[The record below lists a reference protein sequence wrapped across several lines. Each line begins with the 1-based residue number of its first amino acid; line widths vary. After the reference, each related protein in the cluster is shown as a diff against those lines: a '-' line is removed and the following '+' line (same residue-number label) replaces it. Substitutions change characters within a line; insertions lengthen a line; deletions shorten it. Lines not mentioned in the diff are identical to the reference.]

1 MMAEKALQIE
11 GMTCASC
18 STRVEKVL
26 NKMDD
31 VEAKVNLATETASVS
46 YGDNVGAM
54 DIVEK
59 IQKVGYDVVSERTEL
74 TVLGM
79 TCASCSARVDKMLNK
94 QEGVMKA
101 SVNLAT
107 ETATITYYPDIISEK
122 QLMETIEKAGYEA
135 VRKDTEDKTD
145 RKAAQL
151 NKMKR
156 SLIISAILSVP
167 LLITMLDH
175 LLGVRLPAIF
185 MNPWFQFAL
194 ATPVQFIIGW
204 RFYKGAYN
212 VLKNKSA
219 NMDVLVVLGT
229 SAAYFYSLYEGFQ
242 AIGNPAYEP
251 HLYFETSAIL
261 ITLILFG
268 KYLEARAKG
277 KTTEAI
283 AKLVEMQ
290 AKEARVIRD
299 GKEVMIAIED
309 VLVGDRVVVKPG
321 EKIPVDGVV
330 KRGSTAIDESTLTGE
345 SIPVEKAADAEVYSA
360 TMNINGT
367 IEMEATNIGEDTVFA
382 SIIRAVENAQ
392 GEKAPIQRMADVIS
406 SYFVPIV
413 IGIAI
418 ITFIVW
424 ITIVSPGNFEAALRP
439 AIAVLVIAC
448 PCALGLATPTSI
460 MVGTGKG
467 AENGILFKGGE
478 HLERT
483 HEVDTVVFDKTG
495 TITNGTPEVT
505 DFIGDDHVL
514 ALVASAEND
523 SEHPLATAIVEH
535 AKAKA
540 IHLLPVDHF
549 TAVAGHGIE
558 ATVQGQHV
566 LVGTRKLMRE
576 NHIDISAHEK
586 DVATFESAGK
596 TAMFI
601 AIDHA
606 YAGIVA
612 VADTIKDTAIET
624 MKMLRE
630 KHIEV
635 IMLTGDN
642 ERTAKVIAE
651 QVGITTVIAE
661 VLPEDKADKVTVL
674 QAEGKKVAMVGDG
687 INDAP
692 ALATADIGI
701 AMGTGAEVAIEAA
714 DVTILGEDLRLVPRA
729 IRLSDATIRNV
740 KQNLFWAFGYNT
752 LGIPIAAIGLLAPWV
767 AGAAMAL
774 SSVSVVLNALRL
786 KRVNV

>member
-1 MMAEKALQIE
+1 MENKTFHIE
-11 GMTCASC
+11 GMTCAAC

-31 VEAKVNLATETASVS
+31 VNAKVNLATESATIAYEDDVS
-46 YGDNVGAM
+46 PI
-54 DIVEK
+54 DIVNK
-59 IQKVGYDVVSERTEL
+59 IKKTGYDVVTDKLEL
-74 TVLGM
+74 TILGM
-79 TCASCSARVDKMLNK
+79 TCAACSSRVDKVLNK
-94 QEGVMKA
+94 QDGIIKA
-101 SVNLAT
+101 SVNLTT
-107 ETATITYYPDIISEK
+107 ETATIEYYPDIITEK
-122 QLMETIEKAGYEA
+122 DIMQKIEKTGYEP
-135 VRKDTEDKTD
+135 VRKEKAEAND
-145 RKAAQL
+145 RKEEEL
-151 NKMKR
+151 TKMKW
-156 SLIISAILSVP
+156 LLGISAILSLP

-175 LLGVRLPAIF
+175 LLGIELPALF
-185 MNPWFQFAL
+185 MNPWFQFIL
-194 ATPVQFIIGW
+194 ATPVQFIVGY

-212 VLKNKSA
+212 VLKSKSV

-229 SAAYFYSLYEGFQ
+229 SAAYFYSLYEGILT
-242 AIGNPAYEP
+242 IGNPSYEP

-268 KYLEARAKG
+268 KFLEARAKG

-290 AKEARVIRD
+290 AKEARVIRE
-299 GKEVMIAIED
+299 GKELLISIED
-309 VLVGDRVVVKPG
+309 VVVGDILVVKPG
-321 EKIPVDGVV
+321 EKIPVDGIVR
-330 KRGSTAIDESTLTGE
+330 RGSTAIDESTLTGE
-345 SIPVEKAADAEVYSA
+345 SIPVEKETESDVYSA

-367 IEMEATNIGEDTVFA
+367 IEMEATNVGEDTVFA

-406 SYFVPIV
+406 GVFVPIV
-413 IGIAI
+413 IGVAI
-418 ITFIVW
+418 LTFAIW
-424 ITIVSPGNFEAALRP
+424 IIFVNPGDFEAALRP

-467 AENGILFKGGE
+467 AENGILYKGGE

-505 DFIGDDHVL
+505 DFIANEEII
-514 ALVASAEND
+514 ALVASAEKD
-523 SEHPLATAIVEH
+523 SEHPLATAIVDYAEEKQIKLH
-535 AKAKA
+535 N
-540 IHLLPVDHF
+540 VENF
-549 TAVAGHGIE
+549 EAVAGGGIR
-558 ATVQGQHV
+558 ALVDGRHV
-566 LVGTRKLMRE
+566 LVGTRKLMRDNGIE
-576 NHIDISAHEK
+576 IKAYEEQ
-586 DVATFESAGK
+586 VEQLELAGK

-601 AIDHA
+601 AVDDQ
-606 YAGIVA
+606 YEGIVA

-624 MKMLRE
+624 MKLLQE
-630 KHIEV
+630 KNIDV

-642 ERTAKVIAE
+642 ERTAQVIAKE
-651 QVGITTVIAE
+651 VGISEVISE
-661 VLPEDKADKVTVL
+661 VLPEDKADKVEAL
-674 QAEGKKVAMVGDG
+674 QASGKKVAMVGDG

-692 ALATADIGI
+692 ALAMADIGI

-714 DVTILGEDLRLVPRA
+714 DITILGEDLRLVARA

-752 LGIPIAAIGLLAPWV
+752 IGIPIAALGLLAPWI

-774 SSVSVVLNALRL
+774 SSVSVVLNSLRL
-786 KRVNV
+786 KRVNI

>member
-1 MMAEKALQIE
+1 MENKTFHIE
-11 GMTCASC
+11 GMTCAAC

-31 VEAKVNLATETASVS
+31 VNAKVNLATESATIAYEDDVS
-46 YGDNVGAM
+46 PI
-54 DIVEK
+54 DIVNK
-59 IQKVGYDVVSERTEL
+59 IKKTGYDVVTDKLEL
-74 TVLGM
+74 TILGM
-79 TCASCSARVDKMLNK
+79 TCAACSSRVDKVLNK
-94 QEGVMKA
+94 QDGIIKA
-101 SVNLAT
+101 SVNLTT
-107 ETATITYYPDIISEK
+107 ETATIEYYPDIITEK
-122 QLMETIEKAGYEA
+122 DIMQKIEKTGYEP
-135 VRKDTEDKTD
+135 VRKEKAEAND
-145 RKAAQL
+145 RKEEEL
-151 NKMKR
+151 TKMKW
-156 SLIISAILSVP
+156 LLGISAILSLP

-175 LLGVRLPAIF
+175 LLGIELPALF
-185 MNPWFQFAL
+185 MNPWFQFIL
-194 ATPVQFIIGW
+194 ATPVQFIVGY

-212 VLKNKSA
+212 VLKSKSV

-229 SAAYFYSLYEGFQ
+229 SAAYFYSLYEGILT
-242 AIGNPAYEP
+242 IGNPSYEP

-268 KYLEARAKG
+268 KFLEARAKG

-290 AKEARVIRD
+290 AKEARVIRE
-299 GKEVMIAIED
+299 GKELLISIED
-309 VLVGDRVVVKPG
+309 VVVGDILVVKPG
-321 EKIPVDGVV
+321 EKIPVDGIVR
-330 KRGSTAIDESTLTGE
+330 RGSTAIDESTLTGE
-345 SIPVEKAADAEVYSA
+345 SIPVEKETESDVYSA

-367 IEMEATNIGEDTVFA
+367 IEMEATNVGEDTVFA

-406 SYFVPIV
+406 GVFVPIV
-413 IGIAI
+413 IGVAI
-418 ITFIVW
+418 LTFAIW
-424 ITIVSPGNFEAALRP
+424 IIFVNPGDFEAALRP

-467 AENGILFKGGE
+467 AENGILYKGGE

-505 DFIGDDHVL
+505 DFIANEEII
-514 ALVASAEND
+514 ALVASAEKD
-523 SEHPLATAIVEH
+523 SEHPLATAIVDYAEEKQIKLH
-535 AKAKA
+535 D
-540 IHLLPVDHF
+540 VENF
-549 TAVAGHGIE
+549 EAVAGGGIR
-558 ATVQGQHV
+558 ALVDGRHV
-566 LVGTRKLMRE
+566 LVGTRKLMRDNGIE
-576 NHIDISAHEK
+576 IKAYEEQ
-586 DVATFESAGK
+586 VEQLELAGK

-601 AIDHA
+601 AVDDQ
-606 YAGIVA
+606 YEGIVA

-624 MKMLRE
+624 MKLLQE
-630 KHIEV
+630 KNIDV

-642 ERTAKVIAE
+642 ERTAQVIAKE
-651 QVGITTVIAE
+651 VGISEVIAE
-661 VLPEDKADKVTVL
+661 VLPEDKADKVEAL
-674 QAEGKKVAMVGDG
+674 QASGKKVAMVGDG

-692 ALATADIGI
+692 ALAMADIGI

-714 DVTILGEDLRLVPRA
+714 DITILGEDLRLVARA

-752 LGIPIAAIGLLAPWV
+752 IGIPIAALGLLAPWI

-774 SSVSVVLNALRL
+774 SSVSVVLNSLRL
-786 KRVNV
+786 KRVNI

>member
-1 MMAEKALQIE
+1 MENKTFHIE
-11 GMTCASC
+11 GMTCAAC

-31 VEAKVNLATETASVS
+31 VNAKVNLATESATIAYEDDVS
-46 YGDNVGAM
+46 PI
-54 DIVEK
+54 DIVNK
-59 IQKVGYDVVSERTEL
+59 IKKTGYDVVTDKLEL
-74 TVLGM
+74 TILGM
-79 TCASCSARVDKMLNK
+79 TCAACSSRVDKVLNK
-94 QEGVMKA
+94 QDGIIKA
-101 SVNLAT
+101 SVNLTT
-107 ETATITYYPDIISEK
+107 ETATIEYYPDIITEK
-122 QLMETIEKAGYEA
+122 DIMQKIEKTGYEP
-135 VRKDTEDKTD
+135 VRKEKAEAND
-145 RKAAQL
+145 RKEEEL
-151 NKMKR
+151 TKMKW
-156 SLIISAILSVP
+156 LLGISAILSLP

-175 LLGVRLPAIF
+175 LLGIELPALF
-185 MNPWFQFAL
+185 MNPWFQFIL
-194 ATPVQFIIGW
+194 ATPVQFIVGY

-212 VLKNKSA
+212 VLKSKSV

-229 SAAYFYSLYEGFQ
+229 SAAYFYSLYEGILT
-242 AIGNPAYEP
+242 IGNPSYEP

-268 KYLEARAKG
+268 KFLEARAKG

-290 AKEARVIRD
+290 AKEARVIRE
-299 GKEVMIAIED
+299 GKELLISIED
-309 VLVGDRVVVKPG
+309 VVVGDILVVKPG
-321 EKIPVDGVV
+321 EKIPVDGIVR
-330 KRGSTAIDESTLTGE
+330 RGSTAIDESTLTGE
-345 SIPVEKAADAEVYSA
+345 SIPVEKETESDVYSA

-367 IEMEATNIGEDTVFA
+367 IEMEATNVGEDTVFA

-406 SYFVPIV
+406 GVFVPIV
-413 IGIAI
+413 IGVAI
-418 ITFIVW
+418 LTFAIW
-424 ITIVSPGNFEAALRP
+424 IIFVNPGDFEAALRP

-467 AENGILFKGGE
+467 AENGILYKGGE

-505 DFIGDDHVL
+505 DFIANEEII
-514 ALVASAEND
+514 ALVASAEKD
-523 SEHPLATAIVEH
+523 SEHPLATAIVDYAEEKQIKLH
-535 AKAKA
+535 N
-540 IHLLPVDHF
+540 VGNF
-549 TAVAGHGIE
+549 EAVAGGGIR
-558 ATVQGQHV
+558 ALVDGRHV
-566 LVGTRKLMRE
+566 LVGTRKLMRDNGIE
-576 NHIDISAHEK
+576 IKAYEEQ
-586 DVATFESAGK
+586 VEQLELAGK

-601 AIDHA
+601 AVDDQ
-606 YAGIVA
+606 YEGIVA

-624 MKMLRE
+624 MKLLQE
-630 KHIEV
+630 KNIDV

-642 ERTAKVIAE
+642 ERTAQVIAKE
-651 QVGITTVIAE
+651 VGISEVIAE
-661 VLPEDKADKVTVL
+661 VLPEDKADKVEAL
-674 QAEGKKVAMVGDG
+674 QASGKKVAMVGDG

-692 ALATADIGI
+692 ALAMADIGI

-714 DVTILGEDLRLVPRA
+714 DITILGEDLRLVARA

-752 LGIPIAAIGLLAPWV
+752 IGIPIAALGLLAPWI

-774 SSVSVVLNALRL
+774 SSVSVVLNSLRL
-786 KRVNV
+786 KRVNI

>member
-1 MMAEKALQIE
+1 MENKTFHIE
-11 GMTCASC
+11 GMTCAAC

-31 VEAKVNLATETASVS
+31 VNAKVNLATESATIAYEDDVS
-46 YGDNVGAM
+46 PI
-54 DIVEK
+54 DIVNK
-59 IQKVGYDVVSERTEL
+59 IKKTGYDVVTDKLEL
-74 TVLGM
+74 TILGM
-79 TCASCSARVDKMLNK
+79 TCAACSSRVDKVLNK
-94 QEGVMKA
+94 QDGIIKA
-101 SVNLAT
+101 SVNLTT
-107 ETATITYYPDIISEK
+107 ETATIEYYPDIITEK
-122 QLMETIEKAGYEA
+122 DIMQKIEKTGYEP
-135 VRKDTEDKTD
+135 VRKEKAEASD
-145 RKAAQL
+145 RKEEEL
-151 NKMKR
+151 TKMKW
-156 SLIISAILSVP
+156 LLGISAILSLP

-175 LLGVRLPAIF
+175 LLGIELPALF
-185 MNPWFQFAL
+185 MNPWFQFIL
-194 ATPVQFIIGW
+194 ATPVQFIVGY

-212 VLKNKSA
+212 VLKSKSV

-229 SAAYFYSLYEGFQ
+229 SAAYFYSLYEGILT
-242 AIGNPAYEP
+242 IGNPSYEP

-268 KYLEARAKG
+268 KFLEARAKG

-290 AKEARVIRD
+290 AKEARVIRE
-299 GKEVMIAIED
+299 GKELLISIED
-309 VLVGDRVVVKPG
+309 VVVGDILVVKPG
-321 EKIPVDGVV
+321 EKIPVDGIVR
-330 KRGSTAIDESTLTGE
+330 RGSTAIDESTLTGE
-345 SIPVEKAADAEVYSA
+345 SIPVEKETESDVYSA

-367 IEMEATNIGEDTVFA
+367 IEMEATNVGEDTVFA

-406 SYFVPIV
+406 GVFVPIV
-413 IGIAI
+413 IGVAI
-418 ITFIVW
+418 LTFAIW
-424 ITIVSPGNFEAALRP
+424 IIFVNPGDFEAALRP

-467 AENGILFKGGE
+467 AENGILYKGGE

-505 DFIGDDHVL
+505 DFIANEEII
-514 ALVASAEND
+514 ALVASAEKD
-523 SEHPLATAIVEH
+523 SEHPLATAIVDYAEEKQIKLH
-535 AKAKA
+535 D
-540 IHLLPVDHF
+540 VENF
-549 TAVAGHGIE
+549 EAVAGGGIR
-558 ATVQGQHV
+558 ALVDGRHV
-566 LVGTRKLMRE
+566 LVGTRKLMRDNGIE
-576 NHIDISAHEK
+576 IKAYEEQ
-586 DVATFESAGK
+586 VEQLELAGK

-601 AIDHA
+601 AVDDQ
-606 YAGIVA
+606 YEGIVA

-624 MKMLRE
+624 MKLLQE
-630 KHIEV
+630 KNIDV

-642 ERTAKVIAE
+642 ERTAQVIAKE
-651 QVGITTVIAE
+651 VGISEVIAE
-661 VLPEDKADKVTVL
+661 VLPEDKADKVEAL
-674 QAEGKKVAMVGDG
+674 QASGKKVAMVGDG

-692 ALATADIGI
+692 ALAMADIGI

-714 DVTILGEDLRLVPRA
+714 DITILGEDLRLVARA

-752 LGIPIAAIGLLAPWV
+752 IGIPIAALGLLAPWI

-774 SSVSVVLNALRL
+774 SSVSVVLNSLRL
-786 KRVNV
+786 KRVNI